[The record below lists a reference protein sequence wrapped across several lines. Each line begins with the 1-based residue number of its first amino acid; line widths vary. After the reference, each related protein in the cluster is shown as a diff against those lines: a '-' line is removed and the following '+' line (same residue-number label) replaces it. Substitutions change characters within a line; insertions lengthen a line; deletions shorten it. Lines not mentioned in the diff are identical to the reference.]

1 MRDLQ
6 YYLSP
11 RQRLDTLFM
20 VHSMISVVVGT
31 IGFLFPSS
39 MGLVFLTENDREFF
53 VARAILRP
61 TCALV
66 LAQGMIIHRSRK
78 IHDGQIKRAF
88 VQAYFVCFF
97 LSTVALI
104 YEHASNSGVVS
115 GKFMGTMKILGM
127 ISLTVGY
134 GWFTFFQPPSV
145 FQGLAMRRAL

>member
-66 LAQGMIIHRSRK
+66 LA
-78 IHDGQIKRAF
+78 
-88 VQAYFVCFF
+88 
-97 LSTVALI
+97 
-104 YEHASNSGVVS
+104 
-115 GKFMGTMKILGM
+115 
-127 ISLTVGY
+127 
-134 GWFTFFQPPSV
+134 
-145 FQGLAMRRAL
+145 